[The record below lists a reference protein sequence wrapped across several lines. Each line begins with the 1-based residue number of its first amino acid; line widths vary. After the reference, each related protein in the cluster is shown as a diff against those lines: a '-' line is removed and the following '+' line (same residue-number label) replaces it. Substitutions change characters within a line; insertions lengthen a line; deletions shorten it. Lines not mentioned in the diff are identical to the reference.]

1 MRPSRESARSL
12 LTSGNGPLPRFS
24 RLADGERILLSQCDA
39 QGKGGKTV
47 VTRRA
52 GNEPGVWKHRLC
64 HRFCVAKPA
73 TLAMGLIEDAN
84 D

>member
-1 MRPSRESARSL
+1 VLRAGRGGVSL
-12 LTSGNGPLPRFS
+12 ENAHGTN
-24 RLADGERILLSQCDA
+24 GERIILSQCDA